1 MSTPSSDSADSND
14 LQHEVTI
21 TEAML
26 KEEEKLEEE
35 TQAKEK
41 EKIAQLKA
49 KVIVTTNGLILLN
62 CCPENWWQICS
73 KLITV
78 VLSYHFFFA
87 F

>member
-14 LQHEVTI
+14 SQHEVTI

-49 KVIVTTNGLILLN
+49 KVIVMINI
-62 CCPENWWQICS
+62 
-73 KLITV
+73 
-78 VLSYHFFFA
+78 A
-87 F
+87 